1 MADVRM
7 TASERAWLT
16 WGRSGGPAVGGQ
28 RRVRPP
34 ISPRHPAAGWLAG
47 ELERAAAAPA
57 GLTLVYQPIFDL
69 DSERVVG
76 VEALARLARV
86 PELPAACWLA
96 QASAMG
102 LGTDVELAVL
112 RRVLLDLPGVPS
124 PISVAVNLSAE
135 TLVDRRCPS
144 LVRRVGHHA
153 RRLVVEID
161 AFEPTPWS
169 VLDHA
174 LAGLRRLGV
183 RVAVDDGVLRELPAL
198 LPDVVKLDPTV
209 VRSIDSEPLRQ
220 ALAATIMRLAADL
233 GATVCAEA
241 IETAAELDELR
252 RLGVPNGQGFHL
264 GRPASLPWTIGALVG
279 DPGAAAV
286 FN

>member
-1 MADVRM
+1 
-7 TASERAWLT
+7 
-16 WGRSGGPAVGGQ
+16 
-28 RRVRPP
+28 
-34 ISPRHPAAGWLAG
+34 
-47 ELERAAAAPA
+47 
-57 GLTLVYQPIFDL
+57 VYQPIFDL

-76 VEALARLARV
+76 VEALVRLARV

-96 QASAMG
+96 QAAALG
-102 LGTDVELAVL
+102 LGTDVELGVL

-135 TLVDRRCPS
+135 TLVDRRCLS
-144 LVRRVGHHA
+144 LLRRVGHHA
-153 RRLVVEID
+153 RRLVVEVD
-161 AFEPTPWS
+161 AFEQTPWS

-174 LAGLRRLGV
+174 LAGLRRLGA
-183 RVAVDDGVLRELPAL
+183 RVAVDDAVLRELPAL

-220 ALAATIMRLAADL
+220 ALAATIVRLAADL